1 MSFTIVDFFF
11 LSRVCYIV
19 LVEFAI
25 VEFAKVEFAMV
36 ELAIVEFAMVE
47 LATVESIF
55 QVYLGEVDE

>member
-1 MSFTIVDFFF
+1 MSFTIVDLFF

-36 ELAIVEFAMVE
+36 ELSIVKFAMVE
-47 LATVESIF
+47 FAIVESIF
-55 QVYLGEVDE
+55 QVYLGEVDK